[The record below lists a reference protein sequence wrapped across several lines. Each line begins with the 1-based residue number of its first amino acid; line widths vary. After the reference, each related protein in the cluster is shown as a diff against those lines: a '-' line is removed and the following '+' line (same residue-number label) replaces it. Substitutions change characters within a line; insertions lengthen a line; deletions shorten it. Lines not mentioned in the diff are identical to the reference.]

1 MTKEWIATTAQGY
14 IIVTS
19 ARDKATAIAQVQKE
33 LVPGDI
39 IEDFGRL

>member
-1 MTKEWIATTAQGY
+1 MTKEWLATTAKGY

-19 ARDKATAIAQVQKE
+19 AKDKATALVQVKKE
-33 LVPGDI
+33 LDAGDT

>member
-14 IIVTS
+14 VIVTS
-19 ARDKATAIAQVQKE
+19 AKDKATALVQVQKE
-33 LVPGDI
+33 LEAGDT